1 MNKQLEKLKNL
12 QAFIDNLLI
21 FFENVSVV
29 EEEVD
34 MNKVNVSIKNL
45 NEIKDIL
52 SNPTSCMTFN
62 EKLKFS
68 QDFEEELLRNDI
80 EEYLEGFT
88 EEQFRNLFGYPKSFA
103 KQNIQDIVEK
113 YKEERFIFESN
124 IFYNSVYYLKNK
136 LKKEH

>member
-1 MNKQLEKLKNL
+1 MNKQLEKRKDL

-21 FFENVSVV
+21 FFESVSVV

-34 MNKVNVSIKNL
+34 MNKVNTSIKNL

-68 QDFEEELLRNDI
+68 QDFEEELLQNDI

-88 EEQFRNLFGYPKSFA
+88 EEQFRDLFGIKNRSQKKIFKISSKNTKKSVLRSKMNQIF
-103 KQNIQDIVEK
+103 
-113 YKEERFIFESN
+113 FIIPF
-124 IFYNSVYYLKNK
+124 II
-136 LKKEH
+136 